1 MNHIEVCNVQVVQR
15 PLSTLESC
23 LRNVLVVAEEQ
34 GTVKRAQRS
43 LSKLSTLF
51 KYLVVA
57 EEQVGE
63 QRVLYKE
70 YRGR

>member
-1 MNHIEVCNVQVVQR
+1 MNHMEVCNVQVVQR

-43 LSKLSTLF
+43 LSTTGDILK
-51 KYLVVA
+51 
-57 EEQVGE
+57 
-63 QRVLYKE
+63 
-70 YRGR
+70 